1 MDFKKITKYLNFV
14 LFCVIAY
21 ICYKFYNDV
30 LYRMQIQIPYFSKT
44 YFWTSSREFCLFLV
58 CLYLVCIL
66 LMRWWFTLIVLLP
79 LLPLPIY
86 VLYWLKIRYNYTQG
100 FINGMIWHKELFNYN
115 INIYLYKTLEEWQK
129 SWVVWKEVTQRKNAT
144 SFLVYGE
151 CRDFRE
157 DPYIQQFFDD
167 FHLDYSDSESF
178 ERIRS
183 QIDIYQRAKI
193 KLAQTQIESGFFEY
207 KAHNPIKYYGT
218 EVLEYV
224 IEYPE
229 RIFLYSIIFLI
240 GGVLLYYHRR
250 RTFLL
255 SDLWAARNRSFF

>member
-1 MDFKKITKYLNFV
+1 MDFKKITKYLNFI
-14 LFCVIAY
+14 LFLVIAY

-30 LYRMQIQIPYFSKT
+30 LYRMQIQIPFFSKT
-44 YFWTSSREFCLFLV
+44 YFWTSSREFCIVLV
-58 CLYLVCIL
+58 ALYLLCIL
-66 LMRWWFTLIVLLP
+66 LMRWWFTLIILLP

-100 FINGMIWHKELFNYN
+100 FINGMIWYKELFNYN

-129 SWVVWKEVTQRKNAT
+129 SWVVNKEISLRINSA
-144 SFLVYGE
+144 SFWIYGE
-151 CRDFRE
+151 CRDFYK
-157 DPYIQQFFDD
+157 DPYIMHFFDD
-167 FHLDYSDSESF
+167 FLLDYNDSESF
-178 ERIRS
+178 DRIR
-183 QIDIYQRAKI
+183 QQMDIYQRAKI
-193 KLAQTQIESGFFEY
+193 KLARAQIEAGFFEY
-207 KAHNPIKYYGT
+207 KADHPFRYYGN

-240 GGVLLYYHRR
+240 TGVLLYYHRR

-255 SDLWAARNRSFF
+255 